1 MDILLW
7 IVIIIGGGTGLFSCL
22 YIVVSLFGTI
32 GYKFYRKFK
41 YHMSLYDWWAIV
53 QSNGWKGE
61 VNMDFGNIL
70 VIFMCVVVVGVGLYS
85 FLSEYVLN
93 KETDVEEKVEKQD

>member
-22 YIVVSLFGTI
+22 YIVVSLLGTI

-41 YHMSLYDWWAIV
+41 YHMSLYD
-53 QSNGWKGE
+53 
-61 VNMDFGNIL
+61 
-70 VIFMCVVVVGVGLYS
+70 
-85 FLSEYVLN
+85 
-93 KETDVEEKVEKQD
+93 